1 MERKECFVES
11 KQLTDKFKK
20 NILFKDKMN
29 NFEFLK
35 ERAKEFW
42 ERGIEDLEKA
52 RFNLS
57 AFDFEQAIQLFV
69 KYLIGKKVG
78 DWPKTHYFSD
88 LIRELS
94 SVYNNKRI
102 LTFFS
107 ENEIFF
113 SDLEDAYFTS
123 RYFDKKFSKNLVRN
137 ILEKCKEFL
146 KVIEETIGEKF
157 LNE

>member
-1 MERKECFVES
+1 MEN
-11 KQLTDKFKK
+11 FK
-20 NILFKDKMN
+20 
-29 NFEFLK
+29 FLK

-42 ERGIEDLEKA
+42 ERGLEDLEKK
-52 RFNLS
+52 RFNLA
-57 AFDFEQAIQLFV
+57 AFDFEQAIQLFI
-69 KYLIGKKVG
+69 KYLIGIKVG

-94 SVYNNKRI
+94 SVYNEERI
-102 LTFFS
+102 LTFFI

-123 RYFDKKFSKNLVRN
+123 RYFDKKFSENLVRN
-137 ILEKCKEFL
+137 LLEKCKEFL
-146 KVIEETIGEKF
+146 KVIEEIIGEKF